1 MCRDEQ
7 ERSLCVVSS
16 VLKSE
21 ARGKCDGQTGHGCG
35 HHSASEIQSSEEGNH
50 WQRELSHSHLNVSQ
64 SYI

>member
-1 MCRDEQ
+1 M
-7 ERSLCVVSS
+7 SS

-21 ARGKCDGQTGHGCG
+21 ARGKRDGQTGHGCG
-35 HHSASEIQSSEEGNH
+35 HHSASEVQSSEAGNH